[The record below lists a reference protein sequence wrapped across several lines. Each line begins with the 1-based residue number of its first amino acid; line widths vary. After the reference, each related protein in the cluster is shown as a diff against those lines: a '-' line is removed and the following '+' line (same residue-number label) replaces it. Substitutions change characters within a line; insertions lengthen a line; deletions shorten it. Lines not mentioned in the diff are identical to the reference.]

1 MRLFHFLKR
10 YRCDRKAPVKNFRKK
25 ERSVELDDDRM
36 PVGFDTMLVVD
47 EFGSLGSISPNEN
60 VFGMTVT
67 QVKDPEEFGSITDDS
82 RLRIGHEAKAARDS
96 RFLDVCDEI
105 ATRGYRSNTIYVDKR
120 MPPNGYE
127 CWRGKTHVPLMLRKA
142 LDESEPLMDGNTFVV
157 VDYHTAYGGSLGD
170 LISKPYSRN
179 GRIVDGD
186 WFHST
191 GTQFGPVLQ
200 TEDYVAFASHKY
212 IEGGASE
219 SDGSGEYIVVPDP
232 IIENGRVVGYN
243 ESGSGFHVRHVDEDY
258 QKAMSRIG
266 TRIVRIREGDSFDDE
281 S

>member
-1 MRLFHFLKR
+1 MRFFHFLKR
-10 YRCDRKAPVKNFRKK
+10 YRCDKKVPVKNFRKK
-25 ERSVELDDDRM
+25 ERPVEMDDDRM

-47 EFGSLGSISPNEN
+47 EFGSLGPISPNEN

-96 RFLDVCDEI
+96 RFFYVCDEI
-105 ATRGYRSNTIYVDKR
+105 ANRGYRSNTIYVDKR
-120 MPPNGYE
+120 IPPNGYE
-127 CWRGKTHVPLMLRKA
+127 SWRGKTHIPLMLQKA
-142 LDESEPLMDGNTFVV
+142 LDESEPLMEGNTFVV

-212 IEGGASE
+212 IDDGADE
-219 SDGSGEYIVVPDP
+219 SDECDEYIVISDP

-243 ESGSGFHVRHVDEDY
+243 GVGHEFQVRHVDEDY
-258 QKAMSRIG
+258 QKTMRKIG
-266 TRIVRIREGDSFDDE
+266 TRIIRIGEGDSFDDR